1 MFSRELLS
9 NTSKILTVAAL
20 LATLQG
26 CRQADAAAEHK
37 PAKSVAVKSEKVTTL
52 TVPRTLQ
59 LTGVLRGAK
68 ETDLAANVAGRV
80 LSTRVEPGQAVKK
93 GDVLA
98 QVDVSAA
105 ALALAE
111 AKVQVETT
119 RTQEAIH
126 KSDCDRYDRLK
137 AAGVVSD
144 LEYDQVIA
152 KCKTAPLS
160 VEAARARQSVAA
172 KNVGDGV
179 IRSPFAGVVTERF
192 VEVGE
197 YVQPSSRVVSL
208 AQVNELKLVF
218 SVPEQ
223 NFPDVK
229 RDADVKFRVAAYG
242 AQTFSGRVVHISGA
256 VRDTRDI
263 LVEAVVA
270 NSDGK
275 LLPGMFSEVDLNIGD
290 ESLPVLPKSAV
301 FEKNGKLN
309 AFVVKDGKLEQRVLQ
324 PAALQGDRVPVRR
337 GVKVGEQVVVA
348 AVDQLENGQAVR

>member
-1 MFSRELLS
+1 MLSRELLS
-9 NTSKILTVAAL
+9 KPSKILTLAAL
-20 LATLQG
+20 LASLQG

-37 PAKSVAVKSEKVTTL
+37 PPKAVPVKSAKVAAL

-80 LSTRVEPGQAVKK
+80 LTTRVEPGQTVKK
-93 GDVLA
+93 GDLLA

-144 LEYDQVIA
+144 LEYDQVTA
-152 KCKTAPLS
+152 KCKTAPLT

-172 KNVGDGV
+172 KNVGDGM

-197 YVQPSSRVVSL
+197 YVQASSRVVSL
-208 AQVNELKLVF
+208 AQVDELKLVF

-229 RDADVKFRVAAYG
+229 HDADVKFRVAAYG
-242 AQTFSGRVVHISGA
+242 DRTFSGRVVHISGA
-256 VRDTRDI
+256 VRDTRDV

-270 NSDGK
+270 NPDGK
-275 LLPGMFSEVDLNIGD
+275 LLPGMFTEVELTIGQ
-290 ESLPVLPKSAV
+290 ESLPALPKSAV

-309 AFVVKDGKLEQRVLQ
+309 AFVVKEGVLEQRVVQ
-324 PAALQGDRVPVRR
+324 PAATHADQVPVRR
-337 GVKVGEQVVVA
+337 GIKVGEQVVVA